1 MKNRTKKTLS
11 YIFASAVIIGAAVW
25 TATRFMTFGHVEF
38 TDNAQI
44 RQQIVPVNSR
54 VQGFIKEIRFKEY
67 GPVKKGDTLV
77 IIDDSDLRVR
87 VAQAR
92 AGYQAA
98 LAAQSVTDKNATAAS
113 ANVSVS
119 EASVQEA
126 RIVMENAKADYLRYK
141 ALLAQDAVTK
151 QQYDGMKTDYEAKN
165 ARYETLARQQNAA
178 GSAAIAVRQGL
189 TVNEA
194 NIEVARAALEAAE
207 LDMSYTVVL
216 APCDGVASRL
226 EIQTGQLVQTGQTLL
241 DIVDTGDTWLTAN
254 YKETQLKHILPG
266 SEVQISVDA
275 IPDVTYYGKVV
286 SISNA
291 TGSSLSILPQDNS
304 AGNFVKVRQRIP
316 IRIEFTDKNSKEN
329 MAALRAGM
337 NVECKIP
344 Y

>member
-1 MKNRTKKTLS
+1 M
-11 YIFASAVIIGAAVW
+11 
-25 TATRFMTFGHVEF
+25 
-38 TDNAQI
+38 
-44 RQQIVPVNSR
+44 
-54 VQGFIKEIRFKEY
+54 
-67 GPVKKGDTLV
+67 
-77 IIDDSDLRVR
+77 IIDDADLKVR

-92 AGYQAA
+92 AGYEAA
-98 LAAQSVTDKNATAAS
+98 LAAQSVTDRNATAAS

-216 APCDGVASRL
+216 APCDGFASRL
-226 EIQTGQLVQTGQTLL
+226 EIQTGQLVQPGQTLL

-254 YKETQLKHILPG
+254 YKETQLKHIHPG

>member
-25 TATRFMTFGHVEF
+25 TSTRFMTFGHVEF

-54 VQGFIKEIRFKEY
+54 VQGFIREIRFKEY

-77 IIDDSDLRVR
+77 IIDDADLKVR

-92 AGYQAA
+92 AGYEAA
-98 LAAQSVTDKNATAAS
+98 LAAQSVTDRNATAAS

-126 RIVMENAKADYLRYK
+126 RIVMENARADYLRYK

-189 TVNEA
+189 SVNEA

-216 APCDGVASRL
+216 APCDGFASRL
-226 EIQTGQLVQTGQTLL
+226 EIQTGQLVQPGQTLL

-254 YKETQLKHILPG
+254 YKETQLKHIHPG
-266 SEVQISVDA
+266 SEVEISVDA

-291 TGSSLSILPQDNS
+291 RVPRCRYCRRTILP
-304 AGNFVKVRQRIP
+304 A
-316 IRIEFTDKNSKEN
+316 T
-329 MAALRAGM
+329 L
-337 NVECKIP
+337 
-344 Y
+344 